1 MNCISTEDV
10 KEWNGRTIEIDDS
23 GTGDIVGDAFIGFHD
38 VPTGEIIFRGISVGF
53 YTEENRNDD
62 GPKKRIL
69 EAVKDG
75 LKSLN
80 FNKEHD
86 RILLCRGSC
95 FDLVREWF
103 EQEEFYYL
111 PAIVEGKLQDAV
123 EGRFISHLRSL
134 GVKSKK
140 LSKSAGKER
149 FFILFNWVCE
159 DFPNREKFVKRGF
172 PAWQKRWR
180 GKAQN
185 RYDSKAQK
193 RNFIKSR
200 AKEILQKQI

>member
-1 MNCISTEDV
+1 MNCLSTEDV
-10 KEWNGRTIEIDDS
+10 KEWKGRTIEIDDS

-38 VPTGEIIFRGISVGF
+38 VPTGKIIFRGIPVGL
-53 YTEENRNDD
+53 YTEENRNQD
-62 GPKKRIL
+62 GPKKAIL

-80 FNKEHD
+80 FNKEKD

-103 EQEEFYYL
+103 EQEELNYL

-123 EGRFISHLRSL
+123 EGRFLSHLRSL
-134 GVKSKK
+134 GIKSGR
-140 LSKSAGKER
+140 LSKTAGKER

-159 DFPNREKFVKRGF
+159 DFPNRERFVKRGF

-180 GKAQN
+180 AKAQK
-185 RYDSKAQK
+185 RYESKAQK
-193 RNFIKSR
+193 RSFIKSR
-200 AKEILQKQI
+200 AKKIMQQM